1 MNVYTLKDFW
11 IIGSRTVEFTQKLIS
26 KMFKQKLFKT
36 SVLDLRLPYLILSL
50 LYTFPFKEK
59 QDEFKLFADI

>member
-1 MNVYTLKDFW
+1 
-11 IIGSRTVEFTQKLIS
+11 
-26 KMFKQKLFKT
+26 MFKQKLFKT